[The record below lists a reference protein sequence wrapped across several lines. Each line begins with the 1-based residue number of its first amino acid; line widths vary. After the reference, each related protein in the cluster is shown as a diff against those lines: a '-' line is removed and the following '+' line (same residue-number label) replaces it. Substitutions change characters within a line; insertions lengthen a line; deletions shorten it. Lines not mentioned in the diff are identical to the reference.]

1 MPTAAFGSSSTYFSA
16 ASFTARS
23 RVRTAPQC
31 ALSRPLSV
39 GVAAAAA
46 AVLLS
51 AFDPVGAISGG
62 GKDYASK
69 DWTGVD
75 FSHGNY
81 DEKDFSGGHFRGC
94 SFEGSSLRGAR
105 MFKAEL
111 REANMTGANLT
122 GVSVEGAVLRD
133 AILTDA
139 VLVNAY
145 ISDSI
150 LDAAN
155 IQGADFTD
163 ALISPGS
170 TVTRLCERPDAKG
183 VNPITQV
190 DTRESLM
197 CPP

>member
-1 MPTAAFGSSSTYFSA
+1 MASLSFCFCAGSSALASKASKKHNNST
-16 ASFTARS
+16 
-23 RVRTAPQC
+23 PQC
-31 ALSRPLSV
+31 SLSRPLSV

-51 AFDPVGAISGG
+51 IGDPTWAISGG

-81 DEKDFSGGHFRGC
+81 DGKDFSGGLFRGC
-94 SFEGSSLRGAR
+94 SFAESSLKGAR
-105 MFKAEL
+105 MFKSEL
-111 REANMTGANLT
+111 READMTGADLT
-122 GVSVEGAVLRD
+122 GASVEGAVLRD
-133 AILTDA
+133 TILTDA
-139 VLVNAY
+139 VMVSAY

-150 LDAAN
+150 LN
-155 IQGADFTD
+155 VESIKGADFTD
-163 ALISPGS
+163 ALISPKS
-170 TVTRLCERPDAKG
+170 TVARLCDRPDATG
-183 VNPITQV
+183 TNPKTHV